1 MKRGVF
7 NCYISLYQFRY
18 YAKIFLKMKLKV
30 DDVVSN
36 EYKEHITIQELLDTK
51 DIEAV
56 PWLVISVNGV
66 FVKREKF
73 KDYVLNDGDVI
84 EMIYIRGGG

>member
-1 MKRGVF
+1 
-7 NCYISLYQFRY
+7 
-18 YAKIFLKMKLKV
+18 MKLKV
-30 DDVVSN
+30 NCVVSN
-36 EYKEHITIQELLDTK
+36 EYKEGLTIQGLLDYK
-51 DIEAV
+51 NIEAV

-73 KDYVLNDGDVI
+73 KEHVLNEGDVI